1 MNRLEFEAKNV
12 KRTLQ
17 KDYIRSHKLAQEGN
31 GRVRMDVSPKSK
43 FRRLI
48 RFSTGTR
55 CSFSSGTI
63 KHVLLTETQG
73 EEWAAAHPMK
83 DDFRNR
89 SPQSG
94 GRQIIR
100 K

>member
-1 MNRLEFEAKNV
+1 
-12 KRTLQ
+12 
-17 KDYIRSHKLAQEGN
+17 
-31 GRVRMDVSPKSK
+31 MDVSPKSK

-73 EEWAAAHPMK
+73 EEWAAAHPKCM
-83 DDFRNR
+83 D
-89 SPQSG
+89 SG
-94 GRQIIR
+94 AKENNTYFKLSRTVTDGELNGNIAKVIR
-100 K
+100 RVAKNVVINK